1 MSGLDNPPK
10 SNVEDKG
17 KKWRVIADAG
27 LDSRC
32 SLKDFGVIG
41 NAGLAVGC
49 LIFERLAGIY

>member
-1 MSGLDNPPK
+1 MEEK
-10 SNVEDKG
+10 Y
-17 KKWRVIADAG
+17 KKWQVIADAG
-27 LDSRC
+27 PDSRC

>member
-10 SNVEDKG
+10 SNVREKY
-17 KKWRVIADAG
+17 KKWQVIAYAG

-41 NAGLAVGC
+41 NAGLTVAR